1 MSNQRYRVAILDD
14 FEKIADTVPAYAKLT
29 ARADVTIL
37 RERLQNSEQIVQ
49 TLRDFDVLLLMR
61 ERTALS
67 DNEYSRLPGL
77 KLISQTGRTS
87 RHLDLPA
94 ATRRGIAVA
103 GTPSDSGAT
112 TKELTIGLIMAL
124 LRQIPQVNQ
133 RMREESW
140 PALTGLMLEGKTVGV
155 LGFGRIG
162 KEVARIMKAFDT
174 RVLAYSRSLT
184 PGKAEEGGAEAVS
197 METLLRKIPQVNQR
211 MREENW
217 PALTGLML
225 EGKTIGVLG
234 FGRIGKKVARIMKV
248 FDTRVLAYSRSLT
261 PEKAAEGGAEAVSME
276 TLLRES
282 DVVTLHIQ
290 FNEQTRGIIGAKELA
305 LMKPGAY
312 LVNTGRGPL
321 VVEQAMIQALESGR
335 LGGVGLDVYDVE
347 PLPMD
352 HPLRRFDNAIL
363 MSHRGYATVEILS
376 ERYEQ
381 AMENILSFI
390 DGKPVDLLNS
400 EVRHL
405 NKP

>member
-14 FEKIADTVPAYAKLT
+14 FEQIADTVLAYPKLK

-37 RERLQNSEQIVQ
+37 RERLESSEKIVQ
-49 TLRDFDVLLLMR
+49 TLRDFDILLLMR
-61 ERTALS
+61 ERTRFT
-67 DNEYSRLPGL
+67 DEEYGQLPDL
-77 KLISQTGRTS
+77 KLISQTGRTG

-103 GTPSDSGAT
+103 GTPSDSGST
-112 TKELTIGLIMAL
+112 TKELTIGLILAL
-124 LRQIPQVNQ
+124 LRKIPEVNQ
-133 RMREESW
+133 RMREERW
-140 PALTGLMLEGKTVGV
+140 PALTGLMLKGKTVGV

-162 KEVARIMKAFDT
+162 KEVARILKAFDT

-184 PGKAEEGGAEAVS
+184 PG
-197 METLLRKIPQVNQR
+197 
-211 MREENW
+211 
-217 PALTGLML
+217 
-225 EGKTIGVLG
+225 
-234 FGRIGKKVARIMKV
+234 
-248 FDTRVLAYSRSLT
+248 
-261 PEKAAEGGAEAVSME
+261 KAAEGGAEAVSME

-282 DVVTLHIQ
+282 DVVTLHMQ
-290 FNEQTRGIIGAKELA
+290 FNEQTRGIIGAKEFA

-335 LGGVGLDVYDVE
+335 LGGVGLDVYDIE

-352 HPLRRFDNAIL
+352 HPLRRLDNAIL

-390 DGKPVDLLNS
+390 DGRPVDLLNS
-400 EVRHL
+400 EVRPL
-405 NKP
+405 NIRRIQARSATAC